1 MAVYSD
7 EKIEFFNR
15 ATRDSSFKMP
25 EPHFHSKHEMYFVE
39 KGKTQYFVGSE
50 IYFLNAG
57 DLMFV
62 PKGEFH
68 KTDIGKDV
76 TERLLLVFDDSF
88 LGNEYLDYLKELY
101 EDKHIKIPPE
111 KLYKIKEIYEKIEYE
126 NRRRGNDYLEMERL
140 YLRQLLIFIKRY
152 RIKEKTAELSES
164 YQLIQNCAT
173 YISEN
178 YHTDLSLDFLSK
190 KYALSRSHFSK
201 LFKQVTGVGLS
212 EYINI
217 TRITAAQNLL
227 SKSELSVTE
236 VASRCGFN
244 DSNYFAAVFKKIKGI
259 TPKKYSLL
267 NK

>member
-15 ATRDSSFKMP
+15 ATRDTSFKMP
-25 EPHFHSKHEMYFVE
+25 EPHFHSKHEIYFVE

-50 IYFLNAG
+50 IYFLNTG

-68 KTDIGKDV
+68 KTDIGKDS
-76 TERLLLVFDDSF
+76 TERLLLVFDDDF
-88 LGNEYLDYLKELY
+88 LGSEYAEYLNELRN
-101 EDKHIKIPPE
+101 DKHIRIAPE
-111 KLYKIKEIYEKIEYE
+111 KLYKIKEIYEKIEHE
-126 NRRRGNDYLEMERL
+126 NHHHRDSYLEMERL
-140 YLRQLLIFIKRY
+140 YLRQLLILIKRY
-152 RIKEKTAELSES
+152 RIKEKASELNES

-178 YHTDLSLDFLSK
+178 YHEDLSLDYLSK

-217 TRITAAQNLL
+217 TRVTAAQNLL

-236 VASRCGFN
+236 VASLCGYN

-259 TPKKYSLL
+259 TPKKYSLI
-267 NK
+267 NR